1 MLRKIVTLAL
11 LVYLSVGIS
20 AAHQYTLSFSHLV
33 KIAVPAVAQS
43 KDIVA
48 VSAKIGVLATKQT
61 LPGYGQPGDSFAPFW
76 AAKKTIELE
85 KDGEYFRSKVR
96 IGVSET
102 GLSPRMG
109 SVMMSLTLTY
119 ADGEELTLRDE
130 VVSVAGTTNTSDYK
144 AYSQALSDE
153 LSAFQA
159 SEVYTDTEVSTVTL
173 YIRGPLPF

>member
-96 IGVSET
+96 VGVSELPVEPLPGDVRAGGWG
-102 GLSPRMG
+102 GLSLTVIDWLAIFTVPSA
-109 SVMMSLTLTY
+109 SVTVT
-119 ADGEELTLRDE
+119 
-130 VVSVAGTTNTSDYK
+130 VSV
-144 AYSQALSDE
+144 
-153 LSAFQA
+153 
-159 SEVYTDTEVSTVTL
+159 
-173 YIRGPLPF
+173 